1 MVASMLNL
9 RADLAAVGRSAADC
23 ARHTGVSTATIS
35 LAINYDRW
43 PKACGGEAA
52 LKERIRKYL
61 TACGA
66 SPETVAATFDEA
78 PTAPRAN
85 AELQAMAQ
93 ATHSGP
99 QPGKTQGEDPFML
112 LRHYKLT
119 PDARRHFKIP
129 RDPFVDEMRDEG
141 DVFVTDEIRYVR
153 SAMRQTAKYGGML
166 AVVAESGGGKSIL
179 RKDLNQWIADTG
191 EPITVIEPFV
201 LGMAAN
207 ERDGTPLKAADI
219 VASVIRNV
227 APGTALRQRLDDR
240 SDQMKRVLQ
249 GAAQVGRK
257 HVVIIEEA
265 HALAKPTIKCLKRFY
280 ELEDGFKKL
289 LAIMLIGQTELEE
302 KLSENDPE
310 VREVVQRCELI
321 HLPALD
327 NHVQAY
333 LQHKFARADVDM
345 ASVLE
350 PSAIDAIRDALRIS
364 ETRTHRGQREVR
376 EKSLCH
382 PLAVNNLVTLAMNEA
397 VKIGAP
403 KVSAPLILAA
413 ARGK

>member
-1 MVASMLNL
+1 MLNL
-9 RADLAAVGRSAADC
+9 RAVIRALGRSEADC
-23 ARHTGVSTATIS
+23 SRHTGVSRATIS
-35 LAINYDRW
+35 LVINFNRW
-43 PKACGGEAA
+43 PKSCGGGEAG
-52 LKERIRKYL
+52 LKARIAKYL
-61 TACGA
+61 SACGA
-66 SPETVAATFDEA
+66 TPETVATAFDEA
-78 PTAPRAN
+78 PAVPRAN

-99 QPGKTQGEDPFML
+99 QPGTTQEEDPFML

-119 PDARRHFKIP
+119 PEARRHFKIP
-129 RDPFVDEMRDEG
+129 RDPFVNEMSGEG
-141 DVFVTDEIRYVR
+141 DVFATDDIRYVR
-153 SAMRQTAKYGGML
+153 SAMRQTAKFGGML

-201 LGMAAN
+201 LGMAAK
-207 ERDGTPLKAADI
+207 ESDGTPLKAADI
-219 VASVIRNV
+219 IAAVIRAV
-227 APGTALRQRLDDR
+227 APGTSLRQRLDDR
-240 SDQMKRVLQ
+240 TDQMKRILA

-289 LAIMLIGQTELEE
+289 LAIMLIGQTELED

-321 HLPALD
+321 RLPPLD
-327 NHVQAY
+327 NHVEAY
-333 LQHKFARADVDM
+333 LRHKFERADVDM
-345 ASVLE
+345 STVLD
-350 PSAIDAIRDALRIS
+350 AGAVDAIREALRTS
-364 ETRTHRGQREVR
+364 ETRTYRGKKEVA

-403 KVSAPLILAA
+403 KVSAPLVLAA
-413 ARGK
+413 ARGG